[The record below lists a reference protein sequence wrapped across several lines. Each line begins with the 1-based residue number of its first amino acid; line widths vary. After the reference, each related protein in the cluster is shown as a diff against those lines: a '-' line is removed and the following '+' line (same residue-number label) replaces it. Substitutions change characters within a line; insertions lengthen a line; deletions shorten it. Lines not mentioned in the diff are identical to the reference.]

1 MTDPRDR
8 EIWQQR
14 AAALRLVYTDVALFH
29 DLVVEEIGHPLPPD
43 MVSFVRD
50 WLEVAAR
57 AAEKRAA
64 Q

>member
-1 MTDPRDR
+1 MTASNDR
-8 EIWQQR
+8 ELWQRR
-14 AAALRLVYTDVALFH
+14 AEALRLVYADTALFH

-57 AAEKRAA
+57 AADKRAA
-64 Q
+64 G